1 MRSAIA
7 FAACLL
13 VLGAVNF
20 SIMRKEQHLAGGRA
34 VYLEL
39 APVDPRS
46 LMQGDYMA
54 LRFRMANDARSAIA
68 GSARGADFPKTRD
81 GRIVATLDA
90 ASVASFKRLDDGT
103 ALAPGEIYLR
113 YRVREGEM
121 KFATNAFF
129 FREGTARRYEPA
141 RYGEARVT
149 EDGDIL
155 LTGLRGRKLE
165 PL

>member
-13 VLGAVNF
+13 VLGAVNY

-54 LRFRMANDARSAIA
+54 LRFKMATDARSAIER
-68 GSARGADFPKTRD
+68 SAPGTDFPQARD
-81 GRIVATLDA
+81 GRIVATLDS

-113 YRVREGEM
+113 YRIREGEM

-129 FREGTARRYEPA
+129 FREGTARRHEPA

-155 LTGLRGRKLE
+155 LTGLRGKKLE

>member
-13 VLGAVNF
+13 VLGAVNYA
-20 SIMRKEQHLAGGRA
+20 IVGKEQHLASGRA

-54 LRFRMANDARSAIA
+54 LRFKMATDARSAIERSTP
-68 GSARGADFPKTRD
+68 GTDFPRARD
-81 GRIVATLDA
+81 GRIVATLDS

-103 ALAPGEIYLR
+103 PLAPGEIYLR
-113 YRVREGEM
+113 YRVRDGEM

-129 FREGTARRYEPA
+129 VREGTAQRYEPA
-141 RYGEARVT
+141 RYGEARVSD
-149 EDGDIL
+149 DGDIL
-155 LTGLRGRKLE
+155 LTGMRGKNLE

>member
-7 FAACLL
+7 FVACLL
-13 VLGAVNF
+13 VLGAVNYT
-20 SIMRKEQHLAGGRA
+20 IARKEQQLASGRA

-39 APVDPRS
+39 ASVDPRS

-54 LRFRMANDARSAIA
+54 LRFKMANDARSAISGSDA
-68 GSARGADFPKTRD
+68 GATFPRTRD

-90 ASVASFKRLDDGT
+90 ASVASFKRLDDG
-103 ALAPGEIYLR
+103 APLGPDEIYLR
-113 YRVREGEM
+113 YRVRDGEM

-129 FREGTARRYEPA
+129 FREGTAQRYEPA

-149 EDGDIL
+149 DHGDIL
-155 LTGLRGRKLE
+155 LTGLRGKNLE